1 MKRIL
6 FDNCTPATLRKHL
19 KPYDVTTAGEKG
31 WEELKNGELLKRA
44 EREFDV
50 MISCDSNIKYQQRL
64 PDFTIALIVLRGIKN
79 AEPHLIELM
88 PEVLSRLEHI
98 QPGEI
103 VYLFTEAMIE
113 IEKRRGHEFK
123 R

>member
-19 KPYDVTTAGEKG
+19 KPYEIALAGDRG
-31 WEELKNGELLKRA
+31 WEELRNGELLKQA
-44 EREFDV
+44 QQEFDV
-50 MISCDSNIKYQQRL
+50 LISCDSNIKYQQHL
-64 PDFTIALIVLRGIKN
+64 PDFSIALIVLRGIKN
-79 AEPHLIELM
+79 AEPHLKGLM
-88 PEVLSRLEHI
+88 PEVLSLIEQI
-98 QPGEI
+98 QPCEV

-113 IEKRRGHEFK
+113 IEMRRGREFK